1 MVGWKGKGLISSL
14 GKKGTLVTT
23 SYHLPS
29 AMGSNVVDGGWN
41 SIDAFIV
48 NKVHSFIFSLY
59 LPGLD
64 RGEKT
69 ITLWQKTLLPSLLTR
84 SEIQTK
90 TNKQK
95 KTVDDTG
102 Y

>member
-1 MVGWKGKGLISSL
+1 
-14 GKKGTLVTT
+14 
-23 SYHLPS
+23 
-29 AMGSNVVDGGWN
+29 MGSNVVDGGWN

-90 TNKQK
+90 TNKQTK

>member
-90 TNKQK
+90 TNKQTNK
-95 KTVDDTG
+95 QKNS
-102 Y
+102 